1 MASLGQIIFTSMI
14 ILIILFSTIIILIL
28 AIAFAGPLSEAQSS
42 NRSPI
47 ANLGEDELL
56 SCYLHTTSEK
66 NTFSQVSVSWEKTSL
81 SGVVYDYYSG
91 VADFTDQ
98 NSQFKGRTQFF
109 PETLV
114 QGNASLLLRSV
125 RQSDEGEYT
134 CYVSSAEG
142 DGQVSINL
150 RTAAFTAPTFTVSNG
165 TLTAEANRWF
175 PKPNVT
181 WLDYFGKVLQGST
194 SFMQNTAGISS
205 IVSTL
210 KPFNISDTYTLRIQN
225 DLVTAVSEATV
236 MGSDVKKNTIFTF
249 NSASSLPRSYLSIM
263 TYVLCICYLT

>member
-28 AIAFAGPLSEAQSS
+28 AIAFAGKSPLSEAQSS

-98 NSQFKGRTQFF
+98 NLQFKGRTQFF

-150 RTAAFTAPTFTVSNG
+150 RTAAFTAPKFTVSNG

-225 DLVTAVSEATV
+225 DLVTAVSEATATLE
-236 MGSDVKKNTIFTF
+236 KKESNPSPGVWFQGQ
-249 NSASSLPRSYLSIM
+249 
-263 TYVLCICYLT
+263 LCA